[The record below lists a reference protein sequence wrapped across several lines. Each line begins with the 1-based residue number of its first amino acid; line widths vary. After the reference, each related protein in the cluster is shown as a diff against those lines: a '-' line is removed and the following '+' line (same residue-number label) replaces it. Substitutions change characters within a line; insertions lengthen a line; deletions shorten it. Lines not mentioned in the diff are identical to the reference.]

1 MISRVRKVKWGFVHW
16 IIGFD
21 VIVQEDTREIR
32 MRNKGWY
39 FGMFDRGIIGG
50 RVRELGWCR
59 LEFNVNVEQFYT
71 IYTGM
76 HRKLELDFWHFNN
89 NTRFEARN
97 YEESTKIY
105 LFKNKDLTKSLKVM
119 LKLDTMLN
127 SFVQY
132 IYIGICEK
140 LWMKEVMQR
149 VALG

>member
-1 MISRVRKVKWGFVHW
+1 
-16 IIGFD
+16 
-21 VIVQEDTREIR
+21 
-32 MRNKGWY
+32 
-39 FGMFDRGIIGG
+39 
-50 RVRELGWCR
+50 
-59 LEFNVNVEQFYT
+59 
-71 IYTGM
+71 M

-97 YEESTKIY
+97 YESTKNY
-105 LFKNKDLTKSLKVM
+105 LFENKDLTKRLKVM
-119 LKLDTMLN
+119 LKLLDIMLN

>member
-1 MISRVRKVKWGFVHW
+1 
-16 IIGFD
+16 
-21 VIVQEDTREIR
+21 
-32 MRNKGWY
+32 
-39 FGMFDRGIIGG
+39 
-50 RVRELGWCR
+50 
-59 LEFNVNVEQFYT
+59 
-71 IYTGM
+71 M

-132 IYIGICEK
+132 IYI
-140 LWMKEVMQR
+140 
-149 VALG
+149 